1 MLLDKVIEIMTRRV
15 HEGGATDYS
24 RLAWLLVNNNQENL
38 ALEMVKKGLKIDQ
51 ENHYCKK
58 LYDKL
63 YV

>member
-1 MLLDKVIEIMTRRV
+1 MTRRV